1 MRPSGVSKPQERFQ
15 QLMDKGKQWILAA
28 ILVVVEFSE
37 LVSVTRPSCAS
48 VWDYAPLP
56 FLCTRSEPANL
67 AREARFIPTYRAV
80 LLMAALERG
89 R

>member
-1 MRPSGVSKPQERFQ
+1 M
-15 QLMDKGKQWILAA
+15 
-28 ILVVVEFSE
+28 LVVVERSA
-37 LVSVTRPSCAS
+37 PAAS
-48 VWDYAPLP
+48 LGPRAQAYEEYATLP
-56 FLCTRSEPANL
+56 FLCTRSEPATL